1 MDIGLGGKTVV
12 VTGASGGIG
21 RGLVLAFAREG
32 CNVVLASRDEAKC
45 KEVASAAA
53 DLAGKTLV
61 HPTDVTQRDAVE
73 ALAEATRAQFGE
85 VDVLVNNAGGVA
97 YPRPF
102 LEKPDDEADWEIALN
117 INGVVHCTRVFG
129 KPMTERGEGSIVNIT
144 SNSALLGEAGN
155 MVANYA
161 GTKGY
166 VQSFSKAL
174 AYEWGP
180 LGVRIN
186 CVSPGWIVPWE
197 EAHVGEGSFWRK
209 YGYEF
214 FGTPEQMAAQAES
227 DELFNAGGQPLKR
240 IGRPEDIAE
249 LTLFLASPLARHLT
263 GQLVSV
269 GGGAYMP

>member
-1 MDIGLGGKTVV
+1 MDTELAGRTVI

-21 RGLVLAFAREG
+21 RGLVLAFAAEG
-32 CNVVLASRDEAKC
+32 ARVVLASRDEAKC
-45 KEVASAAA
+45 KEVAEAAA
-53 DLAGKTLV
+53 GLPGETWV
-61 HPTDVTQRDAVE
+61 VRTDVTD
-73 ALAEATRAQFGE
+73 RASVQDLVARTGERFGE
-85 VDVLVNNAGGVA
+85 PDVLVNNAGGVA
-97 YPRPF
+97 YPRAF
-102 LEKPDDEADWEIALN
+102 LDKPEDEADWEIDLN
-117 INGVVHCTRVFG
+117 IRGVVHCTRAVG
-129 KPMTERGEGSIVNIT
+129 AGMVARGAGSIVNIT

-166 VQSFSKAL
+166 VMSFSKAL

-186 CVSPGWIVPWE
+186 CIAPGWIVPWKE
-197 EAHVGEGSFWRK
+197 EHVGEGSFWRK

-214 FGTPEQMAAQAES
+214 FGTPDQMTEQAE
-227 DELFNAGGQPLKR
+227 DGDLFNAGGQPIKR
-240 IGRPEDIAE
+240 IGRPEDIAD
-249 LTLFLASPLARHLT
+249 LAVFLASPRAAHLT